1 MIFSIRSLLATLAL
15 LSLAQSYPQPD
26 IISRQN
32 EGPGLHTLT
41 AYAPDNTFYSG
52 LKVEYGGNLNLFQS
66 KTGSYCPGPPSVP
79 NCPNG
84 TDTVFSGT
92 FYPVRRLFI
101 AKLESIT
108 DFSEVIHG
116 SRRPGILRRS

>member
-1 MIFSIRSLLATLAL
+1 MVSSIRSRLATLAL
-15 LSLAQSYPQPD
+15 LSLAQSNPQHD
-26 IISRQN
+26 VISRQN

-41 AYAPDNTFYSG
+41 AYAPNNTLYNG

-101 AKLESIT
+101 AKFEGV
-108 DFSEVIHG
+108 D
-116 SRRPGILRRS
+116 